1 MGGDL
6 MRAETLANLRAWMPR
21 GSTVY
26 LVLRHRSKSGMN
38 REIGIVLF
46 DGVHV
51 IHPSSP
57 VGEALGLRIGKRD
70 GVLVKG
76 CGMDM
81 GFALVRRLAQVLYDE
96 TQALRHEW
104 I

>member
-1 MGGDL
+1 
-6 MRAETLANLRAWMPR
+6 
-21 GSTVY
+21 
-26 LVLRHRSKSGMN
+26 
-38 REIGIVLF
+38 
-46 DGVHV
+46 
-51 IHPSSP
+51 
-57 VGEALGLRIGKRD
+57 
-70 GVLVKG
+70 VKG